1 MRYVIAMIC
10 GAISAAIAATFISGP
25 VSGWLSRS
33 MTYESPDGQNDVEQ
47 MTFLGIMIVAMAI
60 GWAIGWAL
68 GKPYS
73 RRERLD

>member
-10 GAISAAIAATFISGP
+10 GALSAAVAAVFVSGP
-25 VSGWLSRS
+25 VASWLSRS
-33 MTYESPDGQNDVEQ
+33 FTYESPDGQSDVEQ
-47 MTFLGIMIVAMAI
+47 MAFLGVIIVAMAI

-68 GKPYS
+68 GAPFA